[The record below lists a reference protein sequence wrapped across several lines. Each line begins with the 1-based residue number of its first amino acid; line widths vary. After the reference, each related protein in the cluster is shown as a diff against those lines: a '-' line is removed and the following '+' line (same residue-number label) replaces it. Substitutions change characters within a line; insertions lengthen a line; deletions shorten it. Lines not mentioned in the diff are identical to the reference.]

1 MLMLVIPSC
10 RSNQIEYKTIFV
22 YPTLDF
28 PDFPKIKD
36 SIHLDQNFHAVAP
49 DDTES
54 EIMWDVVP
62 HWWYKEMT
70 RFKVYYEATRAE
82 YNAYIMQYQD

>member
-1 MLMLVIPSC
+1 MLVIPSC

-22 YPTLDF
+22 YPTLNF

-36 SIHLDQNFHAVAP
+36 SVHLDKNFHAVAP

>member
-1 MLMLVIPSC
+1 MLVIPSC
-10 RSNQIEYKTIFV
+10 QSNKIVEYKTIFV

-28 PDFPKIKD
+28 PDFPKIKN
-36 SIHLDQNFHAVAP
+36 SIHLDQNFHTVTP

-62 HWWYKEMT
+62 HWWYKEMA

-82 YNAYIMQYQD
+82 YNAYIMQYKD